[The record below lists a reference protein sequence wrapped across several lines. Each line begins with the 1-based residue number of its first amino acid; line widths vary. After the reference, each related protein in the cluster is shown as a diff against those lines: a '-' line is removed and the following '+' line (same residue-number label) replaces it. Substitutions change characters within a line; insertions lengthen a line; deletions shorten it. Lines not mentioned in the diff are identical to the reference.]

1 MNPDP
6 TTIRSFIMFGLA
18 LVAFVLFVY
27 TVSFVFSFVKSIL
40 WAPARGHEYFMKGE
54 QEEEVRARVQR
65 WND

>member
-1 MNPDP
+1 
-6 TTIRSFIMFGLA
+6 MFGLA